1 MLMKEKV
8 MSAIPVRAHRPRL
21 TFRDWIKKIT
31 LFLVV
36 ATFLGWFY
44 GWASPRVFPRDRTL
58 GFGYGMLHGGLM
70 PMALPSLVMGQDV
83 DIFAPNHAGRPY
95 KLGYIV
101 GINICG
107 LIFFGS
113 AFWRPRRSES
123 TATTSSSDTPVES
136 S

>member
-1 MLMKEKV
+1 
-8 MSAIPVRAHRPRL
+8 MSATQAPTRHSRL
-21 TFRDWIKKIT
+21 TLRDWLKKT
-31 LFLVV
+31 GLFLAV
-36 ATFLGWFY
+36 AVFLGWFY
-44 GWASPRVFPRDRTL
+44 GWASPRVFPREHSL

-83 DIFAPNHAGRPY
+83 DIFAANNSGRLY

-113 AFWRPRRSES
+113 AFWRPRRSEIKTE
-123 TATTSSSDTPVES
+123 TATSKIQHPASNDP
-136 S
+136 